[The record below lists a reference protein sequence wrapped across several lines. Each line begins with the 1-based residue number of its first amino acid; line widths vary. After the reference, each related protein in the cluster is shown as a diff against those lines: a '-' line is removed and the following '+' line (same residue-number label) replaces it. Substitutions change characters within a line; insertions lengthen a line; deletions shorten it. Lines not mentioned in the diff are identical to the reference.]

1 MGLSLAYYFVQGVIR
16 VKKASQLG
24 LLLACMLLLIGCET
38 AQTPPMISEGVLDL
52 QSWSFEQNGP
62 IPLNGE
68 WEVSP
73 HTLVRQSTPDVTN
86 TKFASVPS
94 TWGDEVSSNGHG
106 FATYSLR
113 VLLPQNQ
120 PQLAVRLMS
129 MSSTYALYA
138 NGQLISQGGQP
149 GTSKADSRPGYAPGI
164 VILPASLT
172 GEMLLNL
179 QVSNF
184 HYFKGGPWEPVWL
197 GSFDSLQ
204 SGREAWLWL
213 SAAMTGA
220 FFIIG
225 LYHFLMWMIR
235 RRDKSSLLFAI
246 TTLAMGVRV
255 LTVDEIFL
263 VLLWENL
270 PWNWLVKIE
279 YASMSIALGTIILFV
294 HTLFPRAYP
303 RIAANAIAA
312 VAFAFTAFVLVTPVD
327 VFSRALFVIQA
338 DLVVA
343 SIISPICIGLALR
356 QRAEGSLLFLV
367 GALAIGFASIHDIVA
382 TNNKDVTLFTIM
394 GARVYLQPFGML
406 VCLLSQASLLAFRSS
421 RTLRNLEQ
429 TSTQLQVAKDSLDNY
444 AKELERKVALRTT
457 ELEKANGLLETLANT
472 DELTQL
478 WNRRHFD
485 QELERFWS
493 DHVRRN
499 VSLSLLLLDI
509 DHFKKFNDFYGHQS
523 GDEAL
528 QAVCKI
534 ITASLSR
541 PLDFAA
547 RYGGE
552 EIVVILPDTTADG
565 GHEVATKI
573 CRAVS
578 DASIEHQASKLEH
591 LTVSIGVAA
600 CVPSLHMSSRHL
612 VGAADAA
619 LYRAKQQGRNRVE
632 LGEIKPP
639 GKSPVRT
646 RMPRVEETSD

>member
-1 MGLSLAYYFVQGVIR
+1 M
-16 VKKASQLG
+16 KNASQLG
-24 LLLACMLLLIGCET
+24 LLLACLLVLVGCET
-38 AQTPPMISEGVLDL
+38 AHTPPMISEGVLDL
-52 QSWSFEQNGP
+52 RSWSFEQDGP
-62 IPLNGE
+62 LPLSGE
-68 WEVSP
+68 WIISP
-73 HTLVRQSTPDVTN
+73 HRLVSGSFPVSEE
-86 TKFASVPS
+86 AEVAAVPG
-94 TWGDEVSSNGHG
+94 TWGDEISSNGHG
-106 FATYSLR
+106 FATYSIR
-113 VLLPQNQ
+113 VLLPEDQ
-120 PQLAVRLMS
+120 PQLAIRLMS

-138 NGQLISQGGQP
+138 DGQLLTRGGKP
-149 GTSKADSRPGYAPGI
+149 GTSKSDSEPGYAPGI
-164 VILPASLT
+164 AVLPNSQSREL
-172 GEMLLNL
+172 LLNL
-179 QVSNF
+179 QISNF

-235 RRDKSSLLFAI
+235 RRDKSSLLFSI

-255 LTVDEIFL
+255 LTVDEVFL
-263 VLLWENL
+263 VLLWEGL
-270 PWNWLVKIE
+270 AWDWLVKIE

-303 RIAANAIAA
+303 RVAAHAIAA
-312 VAFAFTAFVLVTPVD
+312 VAFAYTALVLLAPVD
-327 VFSRALFVIQA
+327 IFSRALFVIQA

-343 SIISPICIGLALR
+343 SIVSPICIGLALR
-356 QRAEGSLLFLV
+356 QRAEGSLLFLI

-429 TSTQLQVAKDSLDNY
+429 TSAELQDAKDSLDNY
-444 AKELERKVALRTT
+444 AKELERKVAQRTAD
-457 ELEKANGLLETLANT
+457 LEKANGLLETLANT

-499 VSLSLLLLDI
+499 VSMSLLLLDI
-509 DHFKKFNDFYGHQS
+509 DHFKKFNDFYGHQAGDDVLQKVCNVVSS
-523 GDEAL
+523 G
-528 QAVCKI
+528 
-534 ITASLSR
+534 LSR
-541 PLDFAA
+541 PLDFVA

-552 EIVVILPDTTADG
+552 ELVLILPDTTADG

-578 DASIEHQASKLEH
+578 DASIEHQGSEFERI
-591 LTVSIGVAA
+591 TVSIGVAA
-600 CVPSLHMSSRHL
+600 CIPSLHLSSRHL

-619 LYRAKQQGRNRVE
+619 LYRAKQQGRNRVV
-632 LGEIKPP
+632 LGEIRVPSAPAETNLKQ
-639 GKSPVRT
+639 K
-646 RMPRVEETSD
+646 VEEHSD

>member
-1 MGLSLAYYFVQGVIR
+1 M
-16 VKKASQLG
+16 KNASQLG
-24 LLLACMLLLIGCET
+24 LLLACLLILVGCET
-38 AQTPPMISEGVLDL
+38 AHTPPMISAGVLDL
-52 QSWSFEQNGP
+52 RSWSFEQDGP
-62 IPLNGE
+62 LPLNGE
-68 WEVSP
+68 WLVSP
-73 HTLVRQSTPDVTN
+73 HRLISGTFPTADDTEV
-86 TKFASVPS
+86 ASVPG

-106 FATYSLR
+106 FATYSIR
-113 VLLPQNQ
+113 VLLPEDQ

-138 NGQLISQGGQP
+138 DGQFLTRGGKP
-149 GTSKADSRPGYAPGI
+149 GTSKSDSEPGYSPGI
-164 VILPASLT
+164 VVLPNSQSREL
-172 GEMLLNL
+172 LLNL

-235 RRDKSSLLFAI
+235 RGDKSSLLFAI

-255 LTVDEIFL
+255 LTVDEVFL
-263 VLLWENL
+263 VLLWEGL
-270 PWNWLVKIE
+270 AWDWLVKIE

-303 RIAANAIAA
+303 RIAAHSIAA
-312 VAFAFTAFVLVTPVD
+312 VAFAYTALVLVAPVD
-327 VFSRALFVIQA
+327 IFSRALFVIQA

-356 QRAEGSLLFLV
+356 QRAEGSLLFLI

-429 TSTQLQVAKDSLDNY
+429 TSAELRDAKDSLDDY
-444 AKELERKVALRTT
+444 ARELELKVAKRTA
-457 ELEKANGLLETLANT
+457 ELEEANELLETLANT

-509 DHFKKFNDFYGHQS
+509 DHFKKFNDCYGHQA
-523 GDEAL
+523 GDEVL
-528 QAVCKI
+528 RKVCNVVS
-534 ITASLSR
+534 AGLSR
-541 PLDFAA
+541 PLDFVA

-552 EIVVILPDTTADG
+552 ELVLILPDTTADG

-578 DASIEHQASKLEH
+578 DAAIEHQGSEFERI
-591 LTVSIGVAA
+591 TVSIGVAA
-600 CVPSLHMSSRHL
+600 CIPSLHMSSRHL

-619 LYRAKQQGRNRVE
+619 LYRAKQQGRNRVV
-632 LGEIKPP
+632 LGEIRVPSTPAATKPAQ
-639 GKSPVRT
+639 K
-646 RMPRVEETSD
+646 VEEHTD